1 MTQKERAQAEASHA
15 KYMRDLEKKIEQ
27 SKQDEIIRKID
38 EKHHSENYRNPLA
51 TLNISSSIDETMLNY
66 G

>member
-1 MTQKERAQAEASHA
+1 MTQKEREQAEASHA

-27 SKQDEIIRKID
+27 SKQDEVIREID
-38 EKHHSENYRNPLA
+38 AKHHSENYRNPLA
-51 TLNISSSIDETMLNY
+51 TTNISGSIDETMLNY